1 MRVADVAKAKVL
13 LKDERKRVEKIIA
26 ADSNATRNTLAFK
39 LSVLGGMRVGEV
51 AALTVGQVRGLDGK
65 AVAVINLSKE
75 QTKGHKA
82 RRVFLNDELQTAVTK
97 FLVAQ
102 RNVDDNAALIR
113 STKTHKHFS
122 PNTLCALFKSIY
134 RKSGIST
141 SSHSGRRT
149 FATVKNENGV
159 GMATIQKLMGHKNI
173 QTTALYC
180 DVSDEQLANAA
191 NVF

>member
-1 MRVADVAKAKVL
+1 MAKAKVL
-13 LKDERKRVEKIIA
+13 TKDEMKRVEKIIA
-26 ADSNATRNTLAFK
+26 ADSNATRNMLAFK

-82 RRVFLNDELQTAVTK
+82 RRVFLSDELQTAVTK
-97 FLVAQ
+97 FLVVQ
-102 RNVDDNAALIR
+102 RNVADDVSLIR

-149 FATVKNENGV
+149 FATVKNANGV

>member
-1 MRVADVAKAKVL
+1 MAKAKVL
-13 LKDERKRVEKIIA
+13 LKDEMKRVEKIIA
-26 ADSNATRNTLAFK
+26 AYSNATRNTLAFK
-39 LSVLGGMRVGEV
+39 LSVFGGMRVGEV

-82 RRVFLNDELQTAVTK
+82 RRVFLNDELQTAINK
-97 FLVAQ
+97 FLLVNANVA
-102 RNVDDNAALIR
+102 DGAALIR
-113 STKTHKHFS
+113 STKTLNHFT

-149 FATVKNENGV
+149 FATVKNANGV
-159 GMATIQKLMGHKNI
+159 GMVTIQKLMGHKNI

>member
-1 MRVADVAKAKVL
+1 MAKAKVL
-13 LKDERKRVEKIIA
+13 TKDEMKRVEKIIA
-26 ADSNATRNTLAFK
+26 ADSNATRNMLAFK

-65 AVAVINLSKE
+65 AVAIINLSKE

-82 RRVFLNDELQTAVTK
+82 RRVFLSNELQTAVTK

-102 RNVDDNAALIR
+102 RNIADDVALIS

-134 RKSGIST
+134 RKSGTST

-149 FATVKNENGV
+149 FASV
-159 GMATIQKLMGHKNI
+159 
-173 QTTALYC
+173 
-180 DVSDEQLANAA
+180 
-191 NVF
+191 

>member
-1 MRVADVAKAKVL
+1 MNGNGNGNQHFRSCYWNGN
-13 LKDERKRVEKIIA
+13 RSYEKNCRRQPATQILR
-26 ADSNATRNTLAFK
+26 NANESQRQFASKITNFLTPLA
-39 LSVLGGMRVGEV
+39 
-51 AALTVGQVRGLDGK
+51 
-65 AVAVINLSKE
+65 SKN
-75 QTKGHKA
+75 
-82 RRVFLNDELQTAVTK
+82 RVFLNDELQTAVTK
-97 FLVAQ
+97 FLLVNANVA
-102 RNVDDNAALIR
+102 DGAALIR
-113 STKTHKHFS
+113 STKTLKHFT

-149 FATVKNENGV
+149 FATVKNANGV